1 MEGDCPSPADKI
13 LPAIRPPSFTS
24 SSFGLHSFSGFL
36 QVDGKATTS

>member
-1 MEGDCPSPADKI
+1 MDGDCPSPPDGI
-13 LPAIRPPSFTS
+13 LPTLRPSSFTS